1 MGAPAPPRT
10 RQRVFA
16 IDWLRMYDVFI
27 VIMGHCIRFLDDKE
41 SDVKLQGAGSN
52 SYLNVI
58 MLFGNMWVMPLFF
71 FLAGAAANLSIS
83 SRTRM
88 MSYFVKRVLRIGIPL
103 VGGFFLAVLPYAYIT
118 RDYLDCN
125 ETGVSDEDMSDI
137 PPVFFA
143 YFFKN
148 CFAKHGFKWLWF
160 LALLAM
166 MTGLHLPII
175 FYLKRS
181 MLTDN
186 AEVRKVLQ
194 KKILLTGCCYM
205 LGWGLFCS
213 LALPIHSFLNFGGL
227 VLYFTVT
234 FGHVYVQHVRKQDSS
249 YVLLLLFMMSTHLF
263 VQAEDKAETSTLTKW
278 LFIIISYINMFL
290 SGFLISLYENRIA
303 HAFSRK
309 KGYLVLSLFN
319 FALFP
324 LLAPVYED
332 SPDYEFVNG
341 GVYATYPKRDM
352 RILYGAGCYTWVI
365 FIYAFARKFLNYEF
379 NELAYKY
386 FTRSTL
392 PLYIIHP
399 TVQYALAIYVYLPY
413 GSEWGTGITFTTMC
427 GLSFG
432 ICFTFYTLID
442 VTPFRFLVG
451 LSGPSPLFPEGLF
464 KPSPLFSDGV
474 KFCKPRCGMNVF
486 KGEEEEENDGGD
498 GGEEEGGEKSFAT
511 ASGGVESDSSPL
523 SPPRPVLSARD
534 STLGHVTNAVS
545 EVFYGKYGLNAMT
558 TFDLV
563 GDRLRHLVE
572 DEGFDI
578 GYDGATRMVT
588 SSSEE
593 EEGIDHWA
601 VPSTE
606 DWRSVLKENRR
617 LEERVRLLES
627 TCEENGIEV
636 EEVGPMKGGK
646 GGEGE
651 VVIEMS
657 RSL

>member
-1 MGAPAPPRT
+1 MGAPAP
-10 RQRVFA
+10 RQRVYA

-27 VIMGHCIRFLDDKE
+27 VIMGHCIRFLDDKA
-41 SDVKLQGAGSN
+41 SDVKLSGAGSN

-125 ETGVSDEDMSDI
+125 ESGISDENMSDI

-143 YFFKN
+143 YFFQN

-181 MLTDN
+181 VLTDN
-186 AEVRKVLQ
+186 VETKKLLQ
-194 KKILLTGCCYM
+194 KKIMLTGCCYM

-263 VQAEDKAETSTLTKW
+263 IQAEDKAETNTLTKW
-278 LFIIISYINMFL
+278 LFIVISYINMFL
-290 SGFLISLYENRIA
+290 SGFLISLYEAPIA
-303 HAFSRK
+303 RAFTRK
-309 KGYLVLSLFN
+309 RGYLVLTLFN

-332 SPDYEFVNG
+332 SPDYDFVNG
-341 GVYATYPKRDM
+341 GVYATYPKVDM
-352 RILYGAGCYTWVI
+352 RILYGAGSYTWVI
-365 FIYAFARKFLNYEF
+365 FIYAFARKFLNHEF
-379 NELAYKY
+379 NSLAYAY

-399 TVQYALAIYVYLPY
+399 TIQYALAIYWYIPY
-413 GSEWGTGITFTTMC
+413 GQHYPSGITFTTMC
-427 GLSFG
+427 GLSFFL
-432 ICFTFYTLID
+432 CFAFYTLID

-474 KFCKPRCGMNVF
+474 KFCKPRCGMTEKWNCC
-486 KGEEEEENDGGD
+486 KD
-498 GGEEEGGEKSFAT
+498 EEGGDEDEDDDGGKSFAT
-511 ASGGVESDSSPL
+511 AAGGVTKEEDDNLPL
-523 SPPRPVLSARD
+523 ANPGAGSQRD
-534 STLGHVTNAVS
+534 TMGHVTNAVS

-558 TFDLV
+558 KFDLV
-563 GDRLRHLVE
+563 GDKLRHLVE
-572 DEGFDI
+572 DEEHDL
-578 GYDGATRMVT
+578 GYDGASQMIRERVA
-588 SSSEE
+588 SSDDDD
-593 EEGIDHWA
+593 IDHWA

-606 DWRSVLKENRR
+606 TWRTVLRENRR
-617 LEERVRLLES
+617 LQERVRLLES
-627 TCEENGIEV
+627 TCDEHGIEV
-636 EEVGPMKGGK
+636 EVVEELKKKGENK
-646 GGEGE
+646 
-651 VVIEMS
+651 VDTLIEMS